1 MRRLVGKHGQ
11 QTEWSYGRHGV
22 VLIVVLVLV
31 MMVALAGFGFL
42 SGMSTE
48 YEAARLNGS
57 MRQAQQTMA
66 SAESTLLWLAGLSTQ
81 QRNLM
86 GGLDQN
92 PALLRARLVEPVTAL
107 SAASGGSTGPLQ
119 PGSLPG
125 SEPDAGSDTG
135 LDSAQLLTDDRWRF
149 SVVSLDIPQDQNPVL
164 RFGMTD
170 ESAKVHL
177 ASLLRWE
184 LAAPGAGRTSL
195 MQLPG
200 MTEAIADCI
209 LDWIDADDQARE
221 FGAEAEYYQTL
232 DRPYRPANA
241 LPQRISELLFVKGV
255 TRSLLLGGSPNAS
268 EPGSPSSDAATTSM
282 SASGGLADSS
292 PPLLHGWQEVL
303 TVNAA
308 ERNQRGSGE
317 PRISLNSGTL
327 AEVEQQLSGA
337 VPPEMIRYI
346 QLARTYSVRPG
357 DETAVRGVDPM
368 SAPFSAAATP
378 VYSVSSL
385 AELIDSTVA
394 VTTPSGTIVVQSPL
408 STEAPT
414 FAELSAALSDL
425 TTTSPEQLIVGRIRL
440 ATASETALRM
450 IPGLTPE
457 QVSQIVTQRDSL
469 DAAEQTS
476 LVWPLSRGI
485 LDGPTFRRVF
495 PELTT
500 GGDVFQ
506 AEIIV
511 HRAIGGP
518 LLRRKAMIDA
528 ASSPAR
534 RVHWQD
540 LTDQPLPYSTN
551 ILLPRN

>member
-1 MRRLVGKHGQ
+1 MRRLVGRSGQ
-11 QTEWSYGRHGV
+11 QPEWSPGRHGV

-31 MMVALAGFGFL
+31 TMVALTGFGFL

-48 YEAARLNGS
+48 YEAARLHGS

-81 QRNLM
+81 QKQLL
-86 GGLDQN
+86 GGLHQN
-92 PALLRARLVEPVTAL
+92 PALLRARIVEPLTAL

-125 SEPDAGSDTG
+125 SAADAEVSSDP
-135 LDSAQLLTDDRWRF
+135 LQQLRDDRWRF
-149 SVVSLDIPQDQNPVL
+149 SIVSLDMTLDQNPVL
-164 RFGMTD
+164 RFGIRD
-170 ESAKVHL
+170 ESTKVHL
-177 ASLLRWE
+177 ASVLRWE
-184 LAAPGAGRTSL
+184 QTSPGAGRTSL

-200 MTEAIADCI
+200 MTEAVADCV
-209 LDWIDADDQARE
+209 LDWIDADDQTRE

-241 LPQRISELLFVKGV
+241 LPQRLSELMFVKGV
-255 TRSLLLGGSPNAS
+255 TRSLLLGGSTNAT
-268 EPGSPSSDAATTSM
+268 EPGSPSTNTATTSM
-282 SASGGLADSS
+282 SATAGLADAS
-292 PPLLHGWQEVL
+292 PPLVHGWQEVL
-303 TVNAA
+303 TVNSA
-308 ERNQRGSGE
+308 ERNQRASGE
-317 PRISLNSGTL
+317 PRINLNSGTL
-327 AEVEQQLSGA
+327 TELEQQLTGA
-337 VPPEMIRYI
+337 VPADMIRYI
-346 QLARTYSVRPG
+346 QLARIYGVQPAG
-357 DETAVRGVDPM
+357 DTAVRGADPM
-368 SAPFSAAATP
+368 SAPFSAATTP
-378 VYSVSSL
+378 AYSLSSL
-385 AELIDSTVA
+385 AELMDSTVA

-414 FAELSAALSDL
+414 FAELSAVLMDL
-425 TTTSPEQLIVGRIRL
+425 TTTTLEQSIAGRIHL
-440 ATASETALRM
+440 ATASEVALRM

-476 LVWPLSRGI
+476 LVWPLTRGI

-500 GGDVFQ
+500 GGHVFQ

-511 HRAIGGP
+511 HRPIGGP
-518 LLRRKAMIDA
+518 LLRRNVMIDA
-528 ASSPAR
+528 ASSPVR

-540 LTDQPLPYSTN
+540 LTDQSLPYSAN
-551 ILLPRN
+551 VLLPRK

>member
-1 MRRLVGKHGQ
+1 MKRLIGKHSQ
-11 QTEWSYGRHGV
+11 RAVSSSGRDGV

-66 SAESTLLWLAGLSTQ
+66 SAESTVLWLAGLSTQ
-81 QRNLM
+81 QRQLM
-86 GGLDQN
+86 GGLHQN
-92 PALLRARLVEPVTAL
+92 PVLLRARPVEPLTAL
-107 SAASGGSTGPLQ
+107 SAASSGSPAPLQ
-119 PGSLPG
+119 PGTLEGLSPN
-125 SEPDAGSDTG
+125 AGSGTDA
-135 LDSAQLLTDDRWRF
+135 SQLISDARWRF
-149 SVVSLDIPQDQNPVL
+149 TVASLDIHGDHNPVL
-164 RFGMTD
+164 RFGFVD

-184 LAAPGAGRTSL
+184 QTAPGAGRTSL

-209 LDWIDADDQARE
+209 LDWIDVDDQARE

-255 TRSLLLGGSPNAS
+255 TRSLLLGGSADAS
-268 EPGSPSSDAATTSM
+268 ERGSLSTGAATTSM
-282 SASGGLADSS
+282 TATGGLADSS

-303 TVNAA
+303 TVNSA
-308 ERNQRGSGE
+308 ERNQRASGE
-317 PRISLNSGTL
+317 SRIYLNAGTL
-327 AEVEQQLSGA
+327 AELEQKLSGA
-337 VPPEMIRYI
+337 VSAELVRYI
-346 QLARTYSVRPG
+346 QLVRIYGVQPAG
-357 DETAVRGVDPM
+357 DVAVRGVDPM
-368 SAPFSAAATP
+368 SAPFSGAATP
-378 VYSVSSL
+378 AYSILSL

-408 STEAPT
+408 SSEAPN
-414 FAELSAALSDL
+414 FAELSAAVTDL
-425 TTTSPEQLIVGRIRL
+425 TTTSPEQTVVGRICL
-440 ATASETALRM
+440 ATALETALRM

-457 QVSQIVTQRDSL
+457 QVSQIMTQRESL
-469 DAAEQTS
+469 DVAEQKS

-485 LDGPTFRRVF
+485 LDGPSFRRLF

-518 LLRRKAMIDA
+518 LLRRNIMIDA

-540 LTDQPLPYSTN
+540 LTDQELPYSPDV
-551 ILLPRN
+551 LLPRN

>member
-1 MRRLVGKHGQ
+1 MRRLIGKHGQ
-11 QTEWSYGRHGV
+11 RAEGSPGRNGV

-31 MMVALAGFGFL
+31 TMVALAGFGFL

-57 MRQAQQTMA
+57 IRQAQQTMA
-66 SAESTLLWLAGLSTQ
+66 SAESTLLWLGGLSTEQ
-81 QRNLM
+81 QQLL
-86 GGLDQN
+86 GGLHQN
-92 PALLRARLVEPVTAL
+92 PALLRARVVEPLTAL

-125 SEPDAGSDTG
+125 SAADAEV
-135 LDSAQLLTDDRWRF
+135 SADPLQQLQDDRWRF
-149 SVVSLDIPQDQNPVL
+149 SIVSLDTTVDQSSVL
-164 RFGMTD
+164 RFGIKD

-184 LAAPGAGRTSL
+184 QASPGAGRTSL

-200 MTEAIADCI
+200 MTEAVADCI

-255 TRSLLLGGSPNAS
+255 TRSLLLGGSTNAT
-268 EPGSPSSDAATTSM
+268 EPGISSTDTAPTSM
-282 SASGGLADSS
+282 SATGGPAEAS
-292 PPLLHGWQEVL
+292 PPLRYGWQEVL
-303 TVNAA
+303 TVNSA
-308 ERNQRGSGE
+308 ERNQRASGE
-317 PRISLNSGTL
+317 PRVNLNSGTL
-327 AEVEQQLSGA
+327 TELEQQLSDA
-337 VPPEMIRYI
+337 VPADMIRYI
-346 QLARTYSVRPG
+346 QLARIYGVQPAG
-357 DETAVRGVDPM
+357 DTVVRGADPM

-378 VYSVSSL
+378 AYLVSSL
-385 AELIDSTVA
+385 AELMDSTVA

-414 FAELSAALSDL
+414 FAELSAVLMDL
-425 TTTSPEQLIVGRIRL
+425 TTTTPEQSIAGRIHL
-440 ATASETALRM
+440 ATASEVALRM

-476 LVWPLSRGI
+476 LVWPLTRGI

-495 PELTT
+495 AELTT
-500 GGDVFQ
+500 GGHVFQ

-518 LLRRKAMIDA
+518 LLRRNVMIDA
-528 ASSPAR
+528 ASSPVR

-540 LTDQPLPYSTN
+540 LTDQSLPYSAN
-551 ILLPRN
+551 ALLPRN